1 MTVKPRSALQAMR
14 TYTPGRSAEAAMQE
28 YSLSS
33 AIKLASNEVSL
44 APLASVQAVIAQAAA
59 EVNRYPEHTA
69 PELKHRLAE
78 VLGVDPTWVGVG
90 CGSVAIIQQLFLAFV
105 DPGDEVAFPWRS
117 FEAYPIDAAQADA
130 VARLVPL
137 RRESFD
143 MSALADVVNGRTR
156 LVLLASPNNPTGSA
170 VRRGELDAFLERV
183 PPTTLVVIDEAYHE
197 FVTGADVPDGLDYV
211 RRFDNVAVLRT
222 FSKAYGLAGLR
233 VGYVVARPEVID
245 ALEKVRAPFSVNL
258 VAQRAALASL
268 DAWDELADRCRS
280 IVAERGRVAQALRRR
295 GFSVPESQGNFI
307 FLPSGDVT
315 VDLVAATERH
325 GVVTRGFAGDGIRV
339 TVGQPDENEQFLDAF
354 DAARLDLDLDGSWR
368 LPVGDR
374 ASATAEWVDRLHLV
388 MARLDE
394 HARGEHAG
402 LTAPDPPSGER
413 WDAAQVWAHLGEIGE
428 YWLGEL
434 EPVLA
439 GGGEPV
445 PFGRVKSNPARIAAI
460 ERGRSVASDRH
471 FVQVQRCADR
481 LEAIIC
487 GLSQTEW
494 QAIGRH
500 STLGDMSVDRILEE
514 FLVGHYEQ
522 HADQLDT
529 LCS

>member
-14 TYTPGRSAEAAMQE
+14 TYTPGRSAEAAMQD

-130 VARLVPL
+130 VTRLVPL
-137 RRESFD
+137 RREAFD
-143 MSALADVVNGRTR
+143 MNTLADVVSDRTR

-170 VRRGELDAFLERV
+170 VRRGQLDAFLERAA
-183 PPTTLVVIDEAYHE
+183 PTTLVVLDEAYHE

-245 ALEKVRAPFSVNL
+245 ALEKVRAPFSVNS

-268 DAWDELADRCRS
+268 DAWDELADRCRA
-280 IVAERGRVAQALRRR
+280 IVAERARVAQALRRR

-307 FLPSGDVT
+307 FLP
-315 VDLVAATERH
+315 
-325 GVVTRGFAGDGIRV
+325 RGRSPSIWSR
-339 TVGQPDENEQFLDAF
+339 
-354 DAARLDLDLDGSWR
+354 RW
-368 LPVGDR
+368 
-374 ASATAEWVDRLHLV
+374 SATAWSPAGSPATAFVSRSASPTRTSSFLPRSMRRATTSTSKARGGCPWAIAPAATADWLDRLHLV
-388 MARLDE
+388 VARFDE
-394 HARGEHAG
+394 HARRARRAHRSRPAEWRALGG
-402 LTAPDPPSGER
+402 RTGVGPSR
-413 WDAAQVWAHLGEIGE
+413 
-428 YWLGEL
+428 
-434 EPVLA
+434 
-439 GGGEPV
+439 
-445 PFGRVKSNPARIAAI
+445 
-460 ERGRSVASDRH
+460 
-471 FVQVQRCADR
+471 
-481 LEAIIC
+481 
-487 GLSQTEW
+487 
-494 QAIGRH
+494 
-500 STLGDMSVDRILEE
+500 
-514 FLVGHYEQ
+514 
-522 HADQLDT
+522 
-529 LCS
+529 

>member
-1 MTVKPRSALQAMR
+1 MHD
-14 TYTPGRSAEAAMQE
+14 

-59 EVNRYPEHTA
+59 EVNRYPEHSA

-78 VLGVDPTWVGVG
+78 VLGVDPAWVGVG
-90 CGSVAIIQQLFLAFV
+90 CGSVAIIQQVFLAFV
-105 DPGDEVAFPWRS
+105 DSGDEVAFPWRS

-130 VARLVPL
+130 VTRLVPL
-137 RRESFD
+137 RREAFD
-143 MSALADVVNGRTR
+143 MSALGDVVNDLTR
-156 LVLLASPNNPTGSA
+156 LVLIASPNNPTGSA

-183 PPTTLVVIDEAYHE
+183 APTTLVVLDEAYHE

-233 VGYVVARPEVID
+233 VGYVVARPEVVD
-245 ALEKVRAPFSVNL
+245 ALEKVRAPFSVSS

-268 DAWDELADRCRS
+268 DAWDELEVRCRA
-280 IVAERGRVAQALRRR
+280 IVAERRRVAQVLRRR

-307 FLPSGDVT
+307 FLPSGEVT
-315 VDLVAATERH
+315 VALVSAMERH
-325 GVVTRGFAGDGIRV
+325 GVVTRGFADDGIRV
-339 TVGQPDENEQFLDAF
+339 TIGQPDENEQFLAAF
-354 DAARLDLDLDGSWR
+354 DAARRDLDLEGAWR

-374 ASATAEWVDRLHLV
+374 AAATADWLDRLHLV
-388 MARLDE
+388 LARLDE
-394 HARGEHAG
+394 HARGDHAG

-413 WDAAQVWAHLGEIGE
+413 WEAGQVWAHLGEIGD

-439 GGGEPV
+439 GGGEAV

-460 ERGRSVASDRH
+460 ETGRSVAANRH
-471 FVQVQRCADR
+471 FVA
-481 LEAIIC
+481 
-487 GLSQTEW
+487 GT
-494 QAIGRH
+494 
-500 STLGDMSVDRILEE
+500 
-514 FLVGHYEQ
+514 
-522 HADQLDT
+522 T
-529 LCS
+529 LCRSARGHHLRPLRRGMASDRTSLDAR